1 VISLSPCLFL
11 DSSLHFLVLLE
22 CLLVVKSLIEF
33 LLEQVST
40 TCFLSYLIALS
51 ACFVCSLFA
60 SCLLHLHLTLLLI
73 ESSGALKDLDLI
85 YLYIRIKQRR

>member
-1 VISLSPCLFL
+1 VISLSPCIFL

-33 LLEQVST
+33 LFEQVNT
-40 TCFLSYLIALS
+40 FFLSYLTALS

-60 SCLLHLHLTLLLI
+60 SWLLHLHLTLILI
-73 ESSGALKDLDLI
+73 ECSGALKDLDLI
-85 YLYIRIKQRR
+85 YLYIIIKHS

>member
-11 DSSLHFLVLLE
+11 DSSPHLLVLLE

-33 LLEQVST
+33 LLEKFY

-51 ACFVCSLFA
+51 ALFVCSLF
-60 SCLLHLHLTLLLI
+60 SSYLLHL
-73 ESSGALKDLDLI
+73 
-85 YLYIRIKQRR
+85 

>member
-40 TCFLSYLIALS
+40 CFLSYLTSLS
-51 ACFVCSLFA
+51 AFFVCSLFA
-60 SCLLHLHLTLLLI
+60 SSLFHLHLTLLLI

-85 YLYIRIKQRR
+85 SL